1 MAMVPA
7 RSRRRHVFPRKAAG
21 DEPEVPDQFIQPPP
35 PGLLAQPSAAEQ
47 QAAEQQAAEQQAA
60 EQQAAEQ
67 QAAVEQAQQ
76 QAQTRVQTFHSCRAR
91 GLGPSQSANYH
102 PIRHPNRPLASYRP
116 IS

>member
-7 RSRRRHVFPRKAAG
+7 RSRRKHVFPRKAAG

-47 QAAEQQAAEQQAA
+47 QVA

-102 PIRHPNRPLASYRP
+102 PIRHPYRPLASYCP

>member
-7 RSRRRHVFPRKAAG
+7 RSRRKHVFPRKAAG

-35 PGLLAQPSAAEQ
+35 PGLLAQPS
-47 QAAEQQAAEQQAA
+47 AAEQQAA